1 MNKKSIIIL
10 AVSVLAIAF
19 TANTI
24 ATVVSAQRGDI
35 DSTNNPIANLLL
47 QRFSPNPNLLV
58 EDHVKISCEPEFS
71 VKVFTASVLKN
82 ANFKV
87 TDESGS
93 VVFGTAFVQTIN
105 PLWHKVW
112 FRGLSP
118 FPLPNKILV
127 TMVATAN
134 NREEVRHTLIV
145 EPDCDRP
152 AGDTTNIVNN
162 ITVIHPL
169 GKILV
174 NPEPLDP
181 ERIRIPLPP
190 LVMVVPKDMLE
201 GPLNVQVRTPGG
213 IVVGQGHLDT
223 IDTEIV
229 SMELTGGGVIIP
241 VLPNP
246 PGGQWSV
253 DSFFDVFFEIQ
264 IGDNPPITHPV
275 RIINAI
281 PLEQALFSGHD
292 FNSVSDGQ

>member
-10 AVSVLAIAF
+10 AISVLVIAF

-24 ATVVSAQRGDI
+24 ATVVSAQQGRI
-35 DSTNNPIANLLL
+35 EATNNPIANLLL

-82 ANFKV
+82 ADFKV
-87 TDESGS
+87 TDESGNT
-93 VVFGTAFVQTIN
+93 VFGTAFVQTIN

-112 FRGLSP
+112 FRNLSP
-118 FPLPNKILV
+118 FPLPGKILV

-152 AGDTTNIVNN
+152 SGGTTNIVNN

-174 NPEPLDP
+174 NPEPDP
-181 ERIRIPLPP
+181 ERVRIPLGP
-190 LVMVVPKDMLE
+190 LVMVVPKNML
-201 GPLNVQVRTPGG
+201 GQPLNVQVRTPEGT
-213 IVVGQGHLDT
+213 VVGQGHLDT
-223 IDTEIV
+223 IDTEMV

-241 VLPNP
+241 LPIDP

-253 DSFFDVFFEIQ
+253 DSFFDVSFDIQ
-264 IGDNPPITHPV
+264 VGGNPPTTHPV
-275 RIINAI
+275 RLINAI
-281 PLEQALFSGHD
+281 PLEQGLLLGHD
-292 FNSVSDGQ
+292 FGI

>member
-10 AVSVLAIAF
+10 AVSVLAISF

-24 ATVVSAQRGDI
+24 ATVVSAQQGRI

-71 VKVFTASVLKN
+71 VKVFTAGVLKN

-112 FRGLSP
+112 FRGLFP
-118 FPLPNKILV
+118 FPLPDKILV

-145 EPDCDRP
+145 EPDCDESS
-152 AGDTTNIVNN
+152 GGNTTNIVNN
-162 ITVIHPL
+162 IVVINPL

-174 NPEPLDP
+174 NPEPPNP

-190 LVMVVPKDMLE
+190 LVMVVPKNML
-201 GPLNVQVRTPGG
+201 GQPLNVRVRTPEGT
-213 IVVGQGHLDT
+213 VVGQGHLDT
-223 IDTEIV
+223 IETEMV
-229 SMELTGGGVIIP
+229 SLDLSGGGIIILP
-241 VLPNP
+241 PPNP

-264 IGDNPPITHPV
+264 VGGNPPMTHPV
-275 RIINAI
+275 RLINAI
-281 PLEQALFSGHD
+281 PLEQGLLSGP
-292 FNSVSDGQ
+292 QI